1 MDEETLILAVQ
12 SRPVLYDASLS
23 KYKDL
28 NAKNQAWIK
37 VSEEVDGC
45 GEKMFITKLIN
56 LNIFRPIIN
65 ERIVILK

>member
-28 NAKNQAWIK
+28 NAKNRAWIK
-37 VSEEVDGC
+37 VLEGVDGC
-45 GEKMFITKLIN
+45 GEKIFFHEVDKLKY
-56 LNIFRPIIN
+56 
-65 ERIVILK
+65 ILKLS